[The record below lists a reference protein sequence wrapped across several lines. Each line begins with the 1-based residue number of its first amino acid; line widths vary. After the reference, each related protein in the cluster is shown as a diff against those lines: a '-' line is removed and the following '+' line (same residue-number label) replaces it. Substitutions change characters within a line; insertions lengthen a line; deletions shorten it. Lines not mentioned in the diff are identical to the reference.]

1 LKVLIL
7 GCNGL
12 LGQNLLNA
20 LPPEGGWQVVG
31 SDLKPEPILPERL
44 AAYHGLDISHRT
56 DLEALVAVTAPDWIF
71 NAAALTDVD
80 LCEREPEL
88 NNRINRDMVGWLAAT
103 GIPLAHI
110 STDYV
115 FDGESGPY
123 SEEDA
128 VHPLSRYGSAKL
140 ESEALT
146 FAGSHRSLVLRTI
159 TLWGKG
165 NGMKTSFV
173 EFVRKNLAAGKPVRI
188 VTDQWGNPTLAEDL
202 ALAVWKL
209 VSMGKSGLYH
219 VAGSQWNSRFEW
231 ARAIAA
237 FYGLDDG
244 LIQPCLTADLKQ
256 AARRPLRSGLRI
268 DKLKRETGF
277 CPRDVEGQL
286 RRMEDLAVSA
296 V

>member
-1 LKVLIL
+1 MKVLLL

-12 LGQNLLNA
+12 LGQNLLNS
-20 LPPEGGWQVVG
+20 LPTGWQAVG
-31 SDLKPEPILPERL
+31 SDLRPDPVLPKRL
-44 AAYHGLDISHRT
+44 TAYHGLDMSRRA
-56 DLEALVAVTAPDWIF
+56 DLEKLVGEVAPDWIF

-80 LCEREPEL
+80 LCEREKDL
-88 NNRINRDMVGWLAAT
+88 CNRINRDVVGWLAAT
-103 GIPLAHI
+103 GIPVVQI

-123 SEEDA
+123 SEDDPT
-128 VHPLSRYGSAKL
+128 HPLSQYGSAKL

-146 FAGSHRSLVLRTI
+146 FAGSPRSLVLRTI

-173 EFVRKNLAAGKPVRI
+173 EFVRKNLEAGKPVRI

-202 ALAVWKL
+202 ALAILKL

-219 VAGSQWNSRFEW
+219 VAGSEWNSRFQW
-231 ARAIAA
+231 AEAIAA
-237 FYGLDDG
+237 FYGLDQK

-256 AARRPLRSGLRI
+256 AARRPLQSGLRI
-268 DKLKRETGF
+268 DKLIRETGF
-277 CPRDVEGQL
+277 CPRNVEAQL
-286 RRMEDLAVSA
+286 RRMEEQAVSA
-296 V
+296 A